1 MKKKPL
7 LALLLLIGFCSVTVL
22 NAQDDIFKDWEKRKK
37 SAKSHIKK
45 KKEEE
50 FKNGWTPSMVSAI
63 LLTQSSY
70 KDWSK
75 GGENSLAWTLNHDGL
90 FVYRKDRFFG
100 LIEFKTAFGQSKL
113 GSQQVRKTE
122 DRLQLETTMRL
133 RLKKY
138 LTPFISN
145 LIQTQFAPGYRYNK
159 DPVTGAEA
167 REQISDFWDPA
178 YVYQSLGL
186 VTIPTKGVSIRLGVA
201 VREIF
206 TRRFHNYSGGDWVQV
221 DSGLEL
227 VYDFN
232 RNVAQNT
239 LIKSN
244 FRLYSA
250 FNDFQEVNI
259 VWDNQLILKINKIFS
274 ANAKAMLIYDPE
286 VIKTM
291 QIQEILGIGINYS
304 FF

>member
-1 MKKKPL
+1 M
-7 LALLLLIGFCSVTVL
+7 LLLVL
-22 NAQDDIFKDWEKRKK
+22 VFTGKLLRAQDDIFKDWEKRKK
-37 SAKSHIKK
+37 SVKSHIKK

-50 FKNGWTPSMVSAI
+50 FKNGWNPYMVSAV

-70 KDWSK
+70 KDWAK

-90 FVYRKDRFFG
+90 FVYRRNRFFM

-113 GSQQVRKTE
+113 GGQQIRKTE
-122 DRLQLETTMRL
+122 DRLQLETTL
-133 RLKKY
+133 RFQVKKY
-138 LTPFISN
+138 LTPFVSN
-145 LIQTQFAPGYRYNK
+145 LIQTQFAPGYRYGNN
-159 DPVTGAEA
+159 PATGTEI
-167 REQISDFWDPA
+167 REQISNFWDPA

-186 VTIPTKGVSIRLGVA
+186 ITLPAKGVSIRLGVA

-206 TRRFHNYSGGDWVQV
+206 TRKFHNYSGGNWAQI

-232 RNVAQNT
+232 RKVAQNT
-239 LIKSN
+239 LVKSN
-244 FRLYSA
+244 FRLYST
-250 FNDFQEVNI
+250 FKDFQEVNV
-259 VWDNQLILKINKIFS
+259 VWDNQLILKINKLFS
-274 ANAKAMLIYDPE
+274 ANAKALLIYDPE
-286 VIKTM
+286 VVKTM